1 MISEIYKEVAED
13 LSKLGV
19 EPGGEFKL
27 TYNEIMN
34 LGAQALEEIDIAAF
48 EELLERISSYNIFLK
63 SQKGSLEAQIVVLDS
78 ELRRNLYLE
87 TQNVD
92 PRNGSSWLTKE
103 EKESLILT
111 GNEVVKDLYRKSLV
125 LKAKIAKI
133 KDIPF
138 AIDKKLELLKLK
150 YRRRCQNASY

>member
-63 SQKGSLEAQIVVLDS
+63 SQKGSLEAQLVVLDS
-78 ELRRNLYLE
+78 ELRRTLYLE

-92 PRNGSSWLTKE
+92 PRNGLTWLTKE
-103 EKESLILT
+103 EKESLILS

-150 YRRRCQNASY
+150 YRRRCP